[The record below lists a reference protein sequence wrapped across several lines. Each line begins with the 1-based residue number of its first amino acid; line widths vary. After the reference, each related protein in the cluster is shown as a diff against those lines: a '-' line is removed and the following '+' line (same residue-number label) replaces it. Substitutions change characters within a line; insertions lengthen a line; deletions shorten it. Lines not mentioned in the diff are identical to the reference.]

1 MEENMEEG
9 QTQKGTGLHGVA
21 PSSASVLPLP
31 PSGFRLLPGGCQGG
45 GQGVALRPGR
55 WVPLSPGLVAM
66 IARLGAGRWQV
77 AGMSAWPWG
86 RGLSFRPEL

>member
-31 PSGFRLLPGGCQGG
+31 PSGFRLLPGGCQGE
-45 GQGVALRPGR
+45 
-55 WVPLSPGLVAM
+55 
-66 IARLGAGRWQV
+66 GAGGGSPAGQVGPPLAWPRCHDREARSWQV
-77 AGMSAWPWG
+77 AGG
-86 RGLSFRPEL
+86 RDERVAVGPGTVF